1 MKTDLYLTIVN
12 LLSDV
17 IPEAVLSVEPHDEPQ
32 LQRSEPTT
40 ERNVPVTVVRNFTLK
55 LKKKQKKKNFKLQ
68 TFFNFR

>member
-17 IPEAVLSVEPHDEPQ
+17 IPKAVLPVEPHDEPQ

-40 ERNVPVTVVRNFTLK
+40 ERNVPVTVVRNLTLK
-55 LKKKQKKKNFKLQ
+55 FQKQK
-68 TFFNFR
+68 TFFILR